1 MLITQ
6 PTARSGYLVSVALT
20 SATPTI
26 RLALAETAAELR
38 AHRHVPVILLQRAL
52 AALGHSRLSRMKLR
66 CAACG
71 HRT

>member
-26 RLALAETAAELR
+26 RLALAEAAAELR
-38 AHRHVPVILLQRAL
+38 AHRHVPVILLQRML
-52 AALGHSRLSRMKLR
+52 GALGASRFSRLKLR
-66 CAACG
+66 CIACG
-71 HRT
+71 HRA